1 MIEIYTRDINGKR
14 NNITFS
20 SWDDVYSYI
29 DRNIND
35 LEEEE
40 ILLITY
46 DDICIYSQLGN
57 TPIDWEDVIGFF
69 A

>member
-20 SWDDVYSYI
+20 SLDDVYSYI
-29 DRNIND
+29 NANIDD

-46 DDICIYSQLGN
+46 DNMCIYSQLGN
-57 TPIDWEDVIGFF
+57 TFIDWEDVIGFF